1 MQEREGKV
9 RHSGIQEDELGI
21 MSASHRLQSQSHGKR
36 MCQAPFK
43 HVHSSGMAPTNP
55 KTENQ
60 SDLLNF
66 KKQVCYERVQNES
79 LQKCVIFANDF
90 ELKMTKAQKI
100 QGELFTSPL
109 TA

>member
-1 MQEREGKV
+1 
-9 RHSGIQEDELGI
+9 
-21 MSASHRLQSQSHGKR
+21 
-36 MCQAPFK
+36 
-43 HVHSSGMAPTNP
+43 MAPTNP